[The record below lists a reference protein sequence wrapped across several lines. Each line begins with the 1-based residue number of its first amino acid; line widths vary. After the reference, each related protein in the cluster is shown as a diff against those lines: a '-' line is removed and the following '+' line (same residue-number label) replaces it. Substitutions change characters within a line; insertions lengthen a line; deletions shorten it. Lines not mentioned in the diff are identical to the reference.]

1 MGKTNKLTL
10 DAFKDLL
17 KTDSSFVEKVTNT
30 SDIIDMDNGSMVIHR
45 CNIVKYLEK
54 YMCKNEDDLSDT
66 LWYRY
71 GIFVKVID

>member
-71 GIFVKVID
+71 GVFVKVID